1 LVEPLLAGED
11 AGGFGGGLDDGVE
24 FVGDEGEGAEV
35 AGGVGECGALG
46 ESEAKDG
53 GIFGEAIVGVGDA
66 GGKDVGDAVV
76 FDQVGFLGFAGEFT
90 NVFAEGF
97 VEVDGL
103 FVEDDRDVGLL

>member
-1 LVEPLLAGED
+1 MVEPLLAGED

-53 GIFGEAIVGVGDA
+53 GI
-66 GGKDVGDAVV
+66 
-76 FDQVGFLGFAGEFT
+76 LGRRSSVLVTLAARMLVT
-90 NVFAEGF
+90 
-97 VEVDGL
+97 L
-103 FVEDDRDVGLL
+103 

>member
-1 LVEPLLAGED
+1 MWC
-11 AGGFGGGLDDGVE
+11 FGRVRSQGWWD
-24 FVGDEGEGAEV
+24 
-35 AGGVGECGALG
+35 
-46 ESEAKDG
+46 
-53 GIFGEAIVGVGDA
+53 FGEAIVGVGDA